1 MITTG
6 RKIYRIFSVIAVAA
20 IMITIFILS
29 AQDSEESTATS
40 GFFVELLKFIFRQ
53 DVSHSLV
60 RTAAH
65 FCEYAGLGF
74 FMCNVLYSFK
84 ERLTPVVS
92 ALLSWGYA
100 WTDEIHQI
108 FVDGRAFQLSDLAV
122 DLGGVILGTLVFTI
136 LISLINKIINKRK
149 TVER

>member
-29 AQDSEESTATS
+29 AQDSEESTETS
-40 GFFVELLKFIFRQ
+40 GFFVELLKFIFRK
-53 DVSHSLV
+53 DISHSLV

-84 ERLTPVVS
+84 DRLKPVVS
-92 ALLSWGYA
+92 ALFSWGYA

-136 LISLINKIINKRK
+136 IIKIINKIINKRK

>member
-1 MITTG
+1 MNTTG
-6 RKIYRIFSVIAVAA
+6 RKIYRIFSVIAVTA

-29 AQDSEESTATS
+29 AQESKESNETS
-40 GFFVELLKFIFRQ
+40 GYFVDIF
-53 DVSHSLV
+53 SLIFGKKIPQEIL

-74 FMCNVLYSFK
+74 FMCNAFYSFK
-84 ERLTPVVS
+84 DRLTPVVT

-122 DLGGVILGTLVFTI
+122 DLGGVILGTVAFAI
-136 LISLINKIINKRK
+136 LISIINEFITKRK
-149 TVER
+149 AIKR

>member
-1 MITTG
+1 MVTTG
-6 RKIYRIFSVIAVAA
+6 RKIYRIFSVIAVTA

-29 AQDSEESTATS
+29 AQNSEESTETS
-40 GFFVELLKFIFRQ
+40 GFFVELLSFIFRK
-53 DVSHSLV
+53 DVSHDLI

-74 FMCNVLYSFK
+74 FMSNALYSFK
-84 ERLTPVVS
+84 AHLTPVIAV
-92 ALLSWGYA
+92 LLSWGYA

-108 FVDGRAFQLSDLAV
+108 FVDGRAFQLFDLAV
-122 DLGGVILGTLVFTI
+122 DLGGVILGTLVFAI
-136 LISLINKIINKRK
+136 LISLINKITNKRK

>member
-20 IMITIFILS
+20 IMITIFLLS
-29 AQDSEESTATS
+29 AQEAKESNETS
-40 GFFVELLKFIFRQ
+40 GFFIEFLREILKFNLSQ
-53 DVSHSLV
+53 DIL

-65 FCEYAGLGF
+65 FCEYAGLSF
-74 FMCNVLYSFK
+74 FMCNAFYSFK
-84 ERLTPVVS
+84 EHLTPVVS
-92 ALLSWGYA
+92 ALFSWGYA

-122 DLGGVILGTLVFTI
+122 DLGGVISGTLVFTM
-136 LISLINKIINKRK
+136 LISMINIIINKRK